1 MSSTTN
7 SSDEVNFSLQ
17 SFNPAKKYAGFH
29 FFVLNKGLNSGKPL
43 NEPCPNCFVI
53 ESESEEQKE
62 SLYWICFALWQSHRF
77 RQHLI
82 GSVILYIRKKEL
94 FNLVRDTFQKAEA
107 KNELF
112 QKSLILLKTV
122 NEKDHNFQ
130 DLAASLKKI
139 KREIARDLV
148 R

>member
-1 MSSTTN
+1 MN
-7 SSDEVNFSLQ
+7 SSFKLSTY
-17 SFNPAKKYAGFH
+17 NPAKKYAGFH

-43 NEPCPNCFVI
+43 YEACPNCFVI
-53 ESESEEQKE
+53 ECETEDQKE

-82 GSVILYIRKKEL
+82 GSVILYIRKKEML
-94 FNLVRDTFQKAEA
+94 NLVRDTFQKAQA

-122 NEKDHNFQ
+122 NEKDHHFE
-130 DLAASLKKI
+130 DLAATLKKI
-139 KREIARDLV
+139 KREVARGLV

>member
-1 MSSTTN
+1 MN
-7 SSDEVNFSLQ
+7 SSFSLQ
-17 SFNPAKKYAGFH
+17 SFNSAKKYAGFH

-43 NEPCPNCFVI
+43 DEACPNCFVI
-53 ESESEEQKE
+53 ECDSEEQKE

-94 FNLVRDTFQKAEA
+94 INLVRDSFLKCLTKP
-107 KNELF
+107 ELF
-112 QKSLILLKTV
+112 EKSLILLKTV
-122 NEKDHNFQ
+122 NEKDLHFQ
-130 DLAASLKKI
+130 DLAATLKKI
-139 KREIARDLV
+139 KREVARDLV

>member
-1 MSSTTN
+1 MSSN
-7 SSDEVNFSLQ
+7 SNFSLQ

-29 FFVLNKGLNSGKPL
+29 FFVLNKGQNSGKPL
-43 NEPCPNCFVI
+43 DEACPNCFVI
-53 ESESEEQKE
+53 ECDSEEQKE

-82 GSVILYIRKKEL
+82 GSVILYIRKKEMY
-94 FNLVRDTFQKAEA
+94 NLVRDTFQKAQA

-122 NEKDHNFQ
+122 NEKDHYFE
-130 DLAASLKKI
+130 DLAATLKKI
-139 KREIARDLV
+139 KREVARGLV